1 MMIQMFILFAREPLN
16 VKTMGLKTW
25 GRGGGEIWPIGKKLK
40 SSVIHTKDSC
50 EKSVPKRQNK
60 NEKLPYLD
68 NRFQQ
73 EVG

>member
-1 MMIQMFILFAREPLN
+1 
-16 VKTMGLKTW
+16 MGE
-25 GRGGGEIWPIGKKLK
+25 GGGGGEFWPIGKKLK